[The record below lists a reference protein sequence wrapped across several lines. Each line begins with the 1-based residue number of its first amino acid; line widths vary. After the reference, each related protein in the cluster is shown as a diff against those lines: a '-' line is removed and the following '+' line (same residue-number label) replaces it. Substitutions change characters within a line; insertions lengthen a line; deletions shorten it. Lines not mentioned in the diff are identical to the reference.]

1 MGEKIDLVEPSMLLK
16 DPFLEMAGEFR
27 EAGEYYPHHEEAQ
40 QNFGLFIDGLFDKAL
55 GIGLPP
61 GYVPGTTFW
70 LVRDGV
76 TLLGE
81 SRLRHWLTPALQVEG
96 GHIGYAIRPSARRM
110 GYGTQILALT
120 LEKAVQQGL
129 RKVLVTCDRDNI
141 GSAKIIEKNGGS
153 FFGHSISPRSGK
165 QVSLYWIEL

>member
-76 TLLGE
+76 TLLG
-81 SRLRHWLTPALQVEG
+81 TCGAALEG
-96 GHIGYAIRPSARRM
+96 GEH
-110 GYGTQILALT
+110 ALDQ
-120 LEKAVQQGL
+120 A
-129 RKVLVTCDRDNI
+129 VLVHEDVDSGAHGTSLGLLVSWSSR
-141 GSAKIIEKNGGS
+141 S
-153 FFGHSISPRSGK
+153 FGLFGRSPNPDPPTP
-165 QVSLYWIEL
+165 IP